1 MLIEVGDRTYGW
13 GADVRDLPNNAE
25 AYGAK
30 LLTNDDMVSLSKAI
44 RGAGW
49 VPAWKRLPSER
60 VVFLCDPGK
69 WRQAITAFGMDGQFY
84 QVVEVGAV
92 AYGKGAGGYAAPAA
106 VNEPVVP
113 QAAQADGAEPPA
125 VAETPDETPDALS
138 EIEL

>member
-1 MLIEVGDRTYGW
+1 MLVKVGDRTYGW
-13 GADVRDLPNNAE
+13 GSEIRDLPNNAE

-30 LLTNDDMVSLSKAI
+30 LLTDDDMLSLSKAI
-44 RGAGW
+44 REAGW

-84 QVVEVGAV
+84 QVTEVAAV
-92 AYGKGAGGYAAPAA
+92 AYGKVTGGYAAPVA
-106 VNEPVVP
+106 
-113 QAAQADGAEPPA
+113 A
-125 VAETPDETPDALS
+125 VAEPVTEQAPPPPVVEPIEALPEI